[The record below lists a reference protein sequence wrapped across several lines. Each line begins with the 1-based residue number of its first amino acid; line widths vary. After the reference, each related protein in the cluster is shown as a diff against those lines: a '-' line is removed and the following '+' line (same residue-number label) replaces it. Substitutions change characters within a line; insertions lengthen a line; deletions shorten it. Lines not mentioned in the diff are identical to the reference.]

1 MLTWKQ
7 DVITQLLD
15 LAQSSLE
22 ECVRNLNL
30 PAKIIR
36 KERAVG
42 IVPQVEGYR
51 FPRESLEETVL
62 VV

>member
-1 MLTWKQ
+1 
-7 DVITQLLD
+7 VITELLD
-15 LAQSSLE
+15 LAQLSLE
-22 ECVRNLNL
+22 DCVANLNL

-42 IVPQVEGYR
+42 IVPRFDGYH

>member
-7 DVITQLLD
+7 DVITELLN
-15 LAQSSLE
+15 LAQKSLE
-22 ECVRNLNL
+22 ECVGNLNL

-42 IVPQVEGYR
+42 IVPVVEGYH